1 MLRPSWFETRAAKG
15 GSLMRRTP
23 LLGAAAL
30 CLFFGAACSG
40 GDDDKSEAD
49 VTKALSENLQDN
61 NPDLAKD
68 AADCSAGIVVDEIGL
83 DKLKDV
89 DLTADEPPA
98 ELQDEIAAAAIRAA
112 EECDLS
118 SANG

>member
-1 MLRPSWFETRAAKG
+1 
-15 GSLMRRTP
+15 MRRTL

-30 CLFFGAACSG
+30 CLFFGAACS

-61 NPDLAKD
+61 NPDLDKD
-68 AADCSAGIVVDEIGL
+68 AADCFAGIVVDEIGV

-98 ELQDEIAAAAIRAA
+98 EMQDEIAAAATRAA
-112 EECDLS
+112 EECEFS